1 MAIPYGLHSHGG
13 HPLRVSLLV
22 LLVPRAARPRPAARV
37 VLVGGVPGAGK
48 TTAIARVAAEL
59 PTVDALD
66 SETFRDRLC
75 RLLPD
80 GTAYAAYRPFVH
92 VLHALRVLLVLLRGP
107 VSGRTLV
114 VHDPATRPRR
124 RWLFAWLARSRGWD
138 PVLLYVDVPR
148 ALAET
153 GQVLRG
159 RVVDPVSFAAH
170 WARWEMLRAELAG
183 SPDALDG
190 GRWSE
195 VLLTDRDGAAGRL
208 RASVTGTCCH
218 AHRNLSGAASC
229 FRPC

>member
-1 MAIPYGLHSHGG
+1 MAYTAASVTVEK
-13 HPLRVSLLV
+13 VSVLA
-22 LLVPRAARPRPAARV
+22 LLVPRTGRSQPVARV

-59 PTVDALD
+59 PVVDALD
-66 SETFRDRLC
+66 PETFRDWLC

-80 GTAYAAYRPFVH
+80 GTAYRAYRPLVH

-107 VSGRTLV
+107 MPGRTLV

-124 RWLFAWLARSRGWD
+124 RWLFAWLARARGWD

-148 ALAET
+148 GVAET

-170 WARWEMLRAELAG
+170 WARWEALRAELTG
-183 SPDALDG
+183 TPDGLDG
-190 GRWSE
+190 ARWSE
-195 VLLTDRDGAAGRL
+195 VLLTDRDDATARL
-208 RASVTGTCCH
+208 RDVANGTCSH
-218 AHRNLSGAASC
+218 QAVLS
-229 FRPC
+229 